1 MNLIK
6 LFFALSAILC
16 VSMLYAED
24 NNTYIKQQV
33 AYKDQGASGKE
44 LTWDFG
50 MLSPINEEYTVAY
63 SIPDSNCMHQWCATE
78 HRTRY
83 YYTLTA
89 DTIWRTGYENP
100 TTFVQYTLPEAVL
113 RLPLHYGDTLTTVF
127 AAKGEYVIAY
137 Q

>member
-1 MNLIK
+1 MNPLK
-6 LFFALSAILC
+6 LFLALIAILC
-16 VSMLYAED
+16 ISTLYAEE
-24 NNTYIKQQV
+24 NTYIKQQV

-63 SIPDSNCMHQWCATE
+63 SIPDSNYMHQWCATE

-100 TTFVQYTLPEAVL
+100 TTFVQ
-113 RLPLHYGDTLTTVF
+113 
-127 AAKGEYVIAY
+127 
-137 Q
+137 